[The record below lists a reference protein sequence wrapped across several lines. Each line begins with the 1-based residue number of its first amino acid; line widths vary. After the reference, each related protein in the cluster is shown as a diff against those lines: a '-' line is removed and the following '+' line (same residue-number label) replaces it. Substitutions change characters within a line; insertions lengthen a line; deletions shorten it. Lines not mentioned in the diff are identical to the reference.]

1 MEEESQE
8 EQTVLP
14 TVQPVR
20 KPEIEFEELP
30 AEAPPKPSFFRK
42 SKFQDAALPSVI
54 SLRPVTAKKSGFVF
68 SKPKPTQTVSK
79 PKSQATLD
87 EETDPLDAF
96 MKTIENDVVAQEQ
109 FKEDEEEN
117 QIMNVIT
124 ADDVMVDTGDGDGF
138 DRD

>member
-1 MEEESQE
+1 
-8 EQTVLP
+8 
-14 TVQPVR
+14 
-20 KPEIEFEELP
+20 
-30 AEAPPKPSFFRK
+30 
-42 SKFQDAALPSVI
+42 
-54 SLRPVTAKKSGFVF
+54 
-68 SKPKPTQTVSK
+68 
-79 PKSQATLD
+79 
-87 EETDPLDAF
+87 